1 MRTRLQQQSGMSE
14 ADLGL
19 LWTPGPGVEIT
30 KRVTM
35 SVSEERVILIR
46 IFCPQCLLR
55 RSKTLFMSRDTTV
68 PVSANAQYT
77 LANSMACCLVR

>member
-1 MRTRLQQQSGMSE
+1 MRGPRKCLYRRAFPAGGGRVRTRLQQQSGVSE

-19 LWTPGPGVEIT
+19 LWTPGPGIEIA

-46 IFCPQCLLR
+46 IFCPQC
-55 RSKTLFMSRDTTV
+55 F
-68 PVSANAQYT
+68 AEEI
-77 LANSMACCLVR
+77 